1 MSWQDCSRDQDLLL
15 TVRKQEFVPFL
26 LNFLRDQSGNTLTNG
41 PSTPAKTPSTTRS
54 LRAQGSSSERRASNR
69 SSASQGSRGASRVQ
83 LFSPA
88 PSTSQ
93 LDNPSEQDSPFTAS
107 QSLTGITAFSSP
119 SFSSGWSP
127 APRHMISERRSA
139 QRHCLADFMT
149 SPSDTQASPTFQPY
163 RGRRRSSGLGA
174 SASSR
179 QTGARGGHLAEAS
192 SCDVA
197 GRKERGGGR
206 TSNPVSPPT
215 QVELNFNNLE
225 DFPPMSASHATPMW
239 VTWKLILSL
248 LEMWMFLM
256 KCCIDFFLTLL

>member
-1 MSWQDCSRDQDLLL
+1 MSWQDCSGDQDLLL
-15 TVRKQEFVPFL
+15 TVRKHEFVPFL
-26 LNFLRDQSGNTLTNG
+26 LNFLRDQSSNTLTHG
-41 PSTPAKTPSTTRS
+41 PSTPAKTPSSTRS
-54 LRAQGSSSERRASNR
+54 LRAQGSSSDGRASNR
-69 SSASQGSRGASRVQ
+69 ASASQGSRSASRVQ

-93 LDNPSEQDSPFTAS
+93 PDNLSEQDSPLTAS
-107 QSLTGITAFSSP
+107 QSLTGISAFSSP

-127 APRHMISERRSA
+127 APRHMTSERRSA

-149 SPSDTQASPTFQPY
+149 SPPDFQASPTFQPQ

-174 SASSR
+174 SSNR
-179 QTGARGGHLAEAS
+179 QTGARNGYSVEAG

-206 TSNPVSPPT
+206 TNGPVSPPT

-225 DFPPMSASHATPMW
+225 EFPPMSASQATPM
-239 VTWKLILSL
+239 
-248 LEMWMFLM
+248 
-256 KCCIDFFLTLL
+256 